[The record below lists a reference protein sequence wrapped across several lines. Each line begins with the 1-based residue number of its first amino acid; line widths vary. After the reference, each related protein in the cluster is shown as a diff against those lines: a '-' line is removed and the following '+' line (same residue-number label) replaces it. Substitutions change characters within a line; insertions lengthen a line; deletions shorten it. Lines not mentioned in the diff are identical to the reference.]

1 MLSSQVKD
9 SETCKVT
16 MDFDPASGN
25 PDSLLTIS
33 CPMFPIQPIG
43 SGTSLKVADQ
53 FVNSLSEQH
62 ASYVQPVELGSGEFN
77 GQHAEPSSSSSYHCA
92 GHEQDGGENLK
103 ELNELYDV
111 NYTIKGS
118 RGLAVNCLPLNTKAR
133 WLATADKSEDHTRNS
148 LSVPAYNRG
157 GNTFASTESGNN
169 TSDLNSLESVAKGN
183 HRHRSQSG
191 YSKRSSSE
199 YEVSTT
205 DLWTSDS
212 CVDHEKTTNPGKTN
226 SKCPMRAD
234 QRVTCSSADDDG
246 EPVSEMSHIEKE
258 DGEITDD
265 EPDNS
270 AQPDLPDF
278 RSREQ
283 SCSPDNNCR
292 VDRTPPGV
300 ASSEISSTNF
310 RWNHPYPPNYRG
322 GRGWGWRGNSRGG
335 GGSYRPFKFR
345 GRGQRGS
352 YWQRD
357 PPPLPK
363 QPDPSEFKS
372 REKSCSPDREESH
385 VDSSSGVSSGSR
397 WKAKE
402 LVVGSP
408 ITSDEDDNIGGNNS
422 NHSSPFFKE
431 SDAARFRLR
440 SNSPV
445 CQKDE
450 KKDNECK
457 EKGSRRRSSS
467 TSSFS
472 SSSSDSEQRR
482 SYQSHQQGTKKKVL
496 CFT

>member
-1 MLSSQVKD
+1 MHSSQVKD
-9 SETCKVT
+9 TETCKVT
-16 MDFDPASGN
+16 MDFDPASTN
-25 PDSLLTIS
+25 PDSLLTNS
-33 CPMFPIQPIG
+33 CPTFPIQPID

-62 ASYVQPVELGSGEFN
+62 SSYFQPVELGSGEFN
-77 GQHAEPSSSSSYHCA
+77 GQHAEPSSSSSYRCA
-92 GHEQDGGENLK
+92 DHVQDGGENLK
-103 ELNELYDV
+103 EPHEFYDV
-111 NYTIKGS
+111 NYAIDS
-118 RGLAVNCLPLNTKAR
+118 NQGLSVNSLPPNTKAT
-133 WLATADKSEDHTRNS
+133 WLANNSEDHARNS
-148 LSVPAYNRG
+148 ASVPAYSSG
-157 GNTFASTESGNN
+157 GNTFASTESVDDA
-169 TSDLNSLESVAKGN
+169 SDLNSLESVAKGN
-183 HRHRSQSG
+183 HQRRSQSG

-205 DLWTSDS
+205 DLWTADS

-226 SKCPMRAD
+226 SKCPLRAD

-246 EPVSEMSHIEKE
+246 EPVSETSHIEKE

-270 AQPDLPDF
+270 AQPDLPEF
-278 RSREQ
+278 NSCGM

-345 GRGQRGS
+345 GRGQQGS

-357 PPPLPK
+357 PPLPK
-363 QPDPSEFKS
+363 QSDLSEFKS
-372 REKSCSPDREESH
+372 HEKSCSPDREESR

-408 ITSDEDDNIGGNNS
+408 ITSDEDDNVGGNNS

-431 SDAARFRLR
+431 SDAARFRL
-440 SNSPV
+440 SKSPV

-472 SSSSDSEQRR
+472 SSSSSDSEQRR
-482 SYQSHQQGTKKKVL
+482 SYQSRQQGTKKKVI